1 VFFWT
6 TAAPPTVV
14 RVLDDRPEIAGRF
27 WNTRGLSFAVISDK
41 ANRDLK
47 EAARAI
53 FAFYGRSLSPS

>member
-1 VFFWT
+1 
-6 TAAPPTVV
+6 V

-41 ANRDLK
+41 ANRDLE